1 MRYVIKEAVVP
12 IITLMLPALT
22 IAQGQDSSTWVRDQQ
37 VIATML
43 TGVYSNANQ
52 AYFDKRGK
60 IKNPHAR
67 RGISITSD
75 KSVNHFLVK
84 TVASNDQKKEITQAW
99 QLFADNSRGMVGMRV
114 ILDSDNSAC
123 PLFWKREAAQFRAT
137 ISEDCSQEENAP
149 VSLTLS
155 KQQLWWET
163 TAKTA
168 NNFKFHRAR
177 SFTCYA
183 DIPGVG
189 GGRDVPYRRYD
200 GLSLHDQG
208 DEAWFN
214 TKENRTLGVRLF
226 LVDWPINNYTGYFT
240 RDSLVIYIMERMST
254 GVIKEHGYAF
264 TVPEANRVG
273 INLKWM
279 LASCFM
285 VSGQEDT
292 PSM

>member
-12 IITLMLPALT
+12 IIALMLPSLAM
-22 IAQGQDSSTWVRDQQ
+22 AQGQDSSTWARDQQ
-37 VIATML
+37 VIAAML
-43 TGVYSNANQ
+43 TGVYSNVNQ

-60 IKNPHAR
+60 IKNPHAQ
-67 RGISITSD
+67 GSISITSD

-84 TVASNDQKKEITQAW
+84 TVASNDEQKEITQEW

-114 ILDSDNSAC
+114 VLDSDKAAC
-123 PLFWKREAAQFRAT
+123 PLFWKREAAQFRAAIT
-137 ISEDCSQEENAP
+137 EGCSQSENGP

-189 GGRDVPYRRYD
+189 GGRDEPYRRYD

-214 TKENRTLGVRLF
+214 TEDNRALGVRLF
-226 LVDWPINNYTGYFT
+226 LVDWPINNYIGYFT
-240 RDSLVIYIMERMST
+240 RDSLVIYIMEKMST
-254 GVIKEHGYAF
+254 GTIKEHGYAF

-285 VSGQEDT
+285 VSGQEAT

>member
-1 MRYVIKEAVVP
+1 MRYVIKEAVVLT
-12 IITLMLPALT
+12 IALMLPSLT
-22 IAQGQDSSTWVRDQQ
+22 MAQGQDSSTWARDQQ

-60 IKNPHAR
+60 IKNSHAR
-67 RGISITSD
+67 RSVSITSD
-75 KSVNHFLVK
+75 KSVNHFLVT
-84 TVASNDQKKEITQAW
+84 TVASNDEQKEITQEW

-114 ILDSDNSAC
+114 VLDSDKAAC
-123 PLFWKREAAQFRAT
+123 PLFWKREAAQFLAT
-137 ISEDCSQEENAP
+137 ITEGCSQSENGP

-189 GGRDVPYRRYD
+189 GGRDEPYRRYD

-214 TKENRTLGVRLF
+214 TEDNRALGVRLF
-226 LVDWPINNYTGYFT
+226 LVDWPINNYIGYFT
-240 RDSLVIYIMERMST
+240 RDSLVIYIMEKMST
-254 GVIKEHGYAF
+254 GTIKEHGYAF

-285 VSGQEDT
+285 VSGQEAT

>member
-1 MRYVIKEAVVP
+1 MRYVIKEAVLP
-12 IITLMLPALT
+12 IIALILPALT
-22 IAQGQDSSTWVRDQQ
+22 MAQGQDSSTWARDQQ

-43 TGVYSNANQ
+43 TGIYSNANQ
-52 AYFDKRGK
+52 TYFDKRGK

-67 RGISITSD
+67 RDVSITSD
-75 KSVNHFLVK
+75 KSANHFLVK
-84 TVASNDQKKEITQAW
+84 TIASNDEKKEITQKW
-99 QLFADNSRGMVGMRV
+99 QLFTDNSRGMVGMRV
-114 ILDSDNSAC
+114 ILDSDNNAC
-123 PLFWKREAAQFRAT
+123 PLFWRREAAQFRAT

-155 KQQLWWET
+155 KQQLWWDT
-163 TAKTA
+163 TANTA
-168 NNFKFHRAR
+168 NNFKLHRAR

-189 GGRDVPYRRYD
+189 GGRDEPYKRYD
-200 GLSLHDQG
+200 GLTLHDQG

-240 RDSLVIYIMERMST
+240 RDSLVIYIMEKMST
-254 GVIKEHGYAF
+254 GTIKEHGYAF

-285 VSGQEDT
+285 VSGQKDT

>member
-1 MRYVIKEAVVP
+1 MRYVIKEAVVLT
-12 IITLMLPALT
+12 IALMLPSLAM
-22 IAQGQDSSTWVRDQQ
+22 AQGQDSSTWARDQQ
-37 VIATML
+37 VIAAML

-60 IKNPHAR
+60 ITNPHAR
-67 RGISITSD
+67 RNISITSD

-84 TVASNDQKKEITQAW
+84 TVASNDEQKEITQEW

-114 ILDSDNSAC
+114 VLDSDKAAC

-137 ISEDCSQEENAP
+137 ITEGCSQSENGP

-189 GGRDVPYRRYD
+189 GGRDESYRRYD

-214 TKENRTLGVRLF
+214 TVDNRALGVRLF
-226 LVDWPINNYTGYFT
+226 LVDWPINNYIGYFT
-240 RDSLVIYIMERMST
+240 RDSLVIYIMEKMST
-254 GVIKEHGYAF
+254 GTIKEHGYAF

-285 VSGQEDT
+285 VSGQEAT